1 MTIRPARGVEAWGI
15 AALHAEIAGGFLPT
29 LGTAFLTRLY
39 KALIAWPAADV
50 LVAEQ
55 DGSPAGFVASVED
68 AGAFYKHFAAR
79 HGVLA
84 GLAALPRLV
93 RPSVMKRAIETFR
106 YGTGD
111 DAIDDDA
118 PVIRAEL
125 FAIATSSESRGQ
137 GLGSRLIE
145 AATEQYRARG
155 LNQVKVVVGADN
167 EASLAVHRKGGF
179 VDHATIEL
187 HRGETSKVLVWS
199 A

>member
-1 MTIRPARGVEAWGI
+1 MTIRPARAVEAWGI

-118 PVIRAEL
+118 PVIRA
-125 FAIATSSESRGQ
+125 SRDGR
-137 GLGSRLIE
+137 SDHWRWRSP
-145 AATEQYRARG
+145 TRRPARG
-155 LNQVKVVVGADN
+155 RRPHHERPGGVG
-167 EASLAVHRKGGF
+167 EHRRRTLRGSPNP
-179 VDHATIEL
+179 
-187 HRGETSKVLVWS
+187 HRPRSHGSDG
-199 A
+199 

>member
-1 MTIRPARGVEAWGI
+1 MI
-15 AALHAEIAGGFLPT
+15 
-29 LGTAFLTRLY
+29 
-39 KALIAWPAADV
+39 
-50 LVAEQ
+50 
-55 DGSPAGFVASVED
+55 
-68 AGAFYKHFAAR
+68 
-79 HGVLA
+79 
-84 GLAALPRLV
+84 
-93 RPSVMKRAIETFR
+93 KRAIETFR